1 MNAPD
6 RMDALRLPEGMAKI
20 TITPDEKIVNAA
32 LFVVAREDHTV
43 GNLLR
48 MCVVACALAGPPSR
62 RRLLGCCVLVAAA
75 SAAADAPLPFFRAP
89 SQGAAARPARE
100 IFWVQAP
107 APAGQ

>member
-43 GNLLR
+43 GNLMR
-48 MCVVACALAGPPSR
+48 MCVSKWPSLGGHRCRCFCCRCCRCCCLFCRCCPSR
-62 RRLLGCCVLVAAA
+62 RRRYFSAA
-75 SAAADAPLPFFRAP
+75 SLPFVCVRVCAGSCCATRA
-89 SQGAAARPARE
+89 
-100 IFWVQAP
+100 
-107 APAGQ
+107 